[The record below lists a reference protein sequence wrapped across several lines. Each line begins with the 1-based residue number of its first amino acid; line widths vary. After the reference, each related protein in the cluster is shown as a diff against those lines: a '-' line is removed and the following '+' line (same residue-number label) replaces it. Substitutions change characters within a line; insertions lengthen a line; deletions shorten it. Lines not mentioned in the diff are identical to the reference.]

1 VIVRPFTGADLAAV
15 TAIYAD
21 SMRNG
26 TGTFEPDVP
35 SADEMRTRLALA
47 ATHAAAGFE
56 RAKFDGWRD
65 MVFMQKALGPG
76 GGAPPDAQGL
86 DCGR

>member
-1 VIVRPFTGADLAAV
+1 
-15 TAIYAD
+15 
-21 SMRNG
+21 MR
-26 TGTFEPDVP
+26 
-35 SADEMRTRLALA
+35 ARLAPA
-47 ATHAAAGFE
+47 APHAAAGFE